1 MENKLQHNKLQHL
14 EQIIREMGSV
24 VVAFSGGVDSTFLLK
39 VAHDVLGEQCLAVIG
54 ASETMP
60 QEEYQSALKQ
70 VNECG
75 ANYQVIE
82 TEELLKEEF
91 VKNPQNRCFH
101 CKNELFSKLLT
112 VAREKGFI
120 WVADGSNADDLKDY
134 RPGMQAA
141 RALGVRSPLQ
151 EAGLTKEEIR
161 QLSNTMGL
169 STWDKPSSPCL
180 SSRFPYGEEITIEK
194 LQRVE
199 KAESYLRKLGF
210 KNLRVRHH
218 QDIARLEIP
227 KEDFAKLLEKN
238 QELLVQE
245 LKALGFKYV
254 TLDLAGF
261 RSGSLNEGI
270 QPIA

>member
-1 MENKLQHNKLQHL
+1 METKLQRL
-14 EQIIREMGSV
+14 EQIIRELGSV

-39 VAHDVLGEQCLAVIG
+39 VAYGVLGERCLAVIG

-60 QEEYQSALKQ
+60 QEDYNSALKQ

-75 ANYQVIE
+75 ANYLVIQ

-112 VAREKGFI
+112 VAREKGFT
-120 WVADGSNADDLKDY
+120 WVIDGSNADDLKDY

-141 RALGVRSPLQ
+141 RALGIRSPLQ

-199 KAESYLRKLGF
+199 KAEAYLRQLGF

-218 QDIARLEIP
+218 QEIARLEIP
-227 KEDFAKLLEKN
+227 KEDFPRLLEQD

-245 LKALGFKYV
+245 LKELGFKYV